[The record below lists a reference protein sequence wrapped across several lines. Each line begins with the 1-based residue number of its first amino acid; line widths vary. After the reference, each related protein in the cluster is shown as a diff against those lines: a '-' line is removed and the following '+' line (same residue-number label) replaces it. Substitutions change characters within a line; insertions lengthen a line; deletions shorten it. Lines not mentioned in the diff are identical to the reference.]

1 MRVAILTDNDFE
13 NVNGVTTP
21 LNAVLRQAP
30 PDARVACI
38 RLRLQLRFVFVMAS

>member
-30 PDARVACI
+30 PERVACI